1 MSTPASIA
9 LGREANNTIL
19 PIRSPLSSSVSR
31 ASPPRSRTPTS
42 LRAAPPPS
50 PYSHADDDRPSPTT
64 SPPGSPFPY
73 PSPPYSP
80 ISPVYYHPVS
90 PVYSPTSTPYSPTSP
105 GGLRWLWPSFSP
117 TSTLDA
123 PRTPSPTS
131 PGYDGIPRSPS
142 GGPNPNSPFYSP
154 SIHRE
159 RERTPQPP
167 ASPEYCYGCSTPLE
181 DCCCPEAR
189 TAPPRSETAAAE
201 HVTPSPPRSPAF

>member
-1 MSTPASIA
+1 M
-9 LGREANNTIL
+9 
-19 PIRSPLSSSVSR
+19 
-31 ASPPRSRTPTS
+31 ASPPRSRTPPS
-42 LRAAPPPS
+42 SRAAATPS
-50 PYSHADDDRPSPTT
+50 PYSHTDDDHPPSPT
-64 SPPGSPFPY
+64 SPPGSPLFSY

-131 PGYDGIPRSPS
+131 PGYDDTPSPVSFFLPSLPVYSPSSPS
-142 GGPNPNSPFYSP
+142 GAPTSPCYSP
-154 SIHRE
+154 GRYWE
-159 RERTPQPP
+159 RELTPQPP

-181 DCCCPEAR
+181 DCCCPETR

-201 HVTPSPPRSPAF
+201 HVNPSPPRSPAF

>member
-1 MSTPASIA
+1 LISTPSLDRSPE
-9 LGREANNTIL
+9 LGSANNTTPPRSDL
-19 PIRSPLSSSVSR
+19 PVVLHLHM
-31 ASPPRSRTPTS
+31 ASPPRSRTPPS
-42 LRAAPPPS
+42 SRAAATPS
-50 PYSHADDDRPSPTT
+50 PYSHTDDDHPPSLT
-64 SPPGSPFPY
+64 SPPGSPLFSY

-181 DCCCPEAR
+181 DCCCPEAAG
-189 TAPPRSETAAAE
+189 TAPPRSVR
-201 HVTPSPPRSPAF
+201 HR

>member
-1 MSTPASIA
+1 M
-9 LGREANNTIL
+9 
-19 PIRSPLSSSVSR
+19 

-80 ISPVYYHPVS
+80 ISPVYYPIS
-90 PVYSPTSTPYSPTSP
+90 PVYSPTSAGYSPTSP
-105 GGLRWLWPSFSP
+105 GSPGGLWWLFPSFSP

-131 PGYDGIPRSPS
+131 PGYDDTPSPVSFFLPSLPVYSPSSPS
-142 GGPNPNSPFYSP
+142 GAPTSPCYSP
-154 SIHRE
+154 DRYWE
-159 RERTPQPP
+159 RELTPQPP

-181 DCCCPEAR
+181 DCCCPEAAG
-189 TAPPRSETAAAE
+189 TAQPRSETAAAE
-201 HVTPSPPRSPAF
+201 HASPSPPRSPML